1 MNISKRRIIM
11 NAFFKSQFSHCPLV
25 WMCHSRANHSKI
37 NRLHERCL
45 RIISS
50 DKTSSIEALFEKDGY
65 VSIHSR
71 NLQLLAIEMYKG
83 SKDHSPPIITELFEK
98 KNEDNLRYDSQFT
111 VPAVNSMHH
120 GIGAFHSWVQKLGTL
135 YYKD

>member
-1 MNISKRRIIM
+1 
-11 NAFFKSQFSHCPLV
+11 
-25 WMCHSRANHSKI
+25 MCHSRANHSKI

-83 SKDHSPPIITELFEK
+83 SKDHSPPIITELLEK

-120 GIGAFHSWVQKLGTL
+120 GIGAFHLWVQKLGTL